1 MGKCGGT
8 RKHREGIFFA
18 ETVEGRNRVEH
29 FSRPCGSY
37 CGRAFL

>member
-1 MGKCGGT
+1 MGQSS
-8 RKHREGIFFA
+8 RPREHREGIFLA

-37 CGRAFL
+37 CGVAFL